1 MFKLIIW
8 DFDGVIADSEKI
20 WLKNRCDLLN
30 QKFGLN
36 WDFETTNFYL
46 GGMSDKTKQAVLE
59 NLGIVTDDNFWAEAL
74 RRDYADMAKGLK
86 LTPGIKEIF
95 SRRDIKQCIATG
107 GIKSK
112 TEQKLKA
119 AGIEGLFKP
128 EQIFTAD
135 MVEHGKPEPDLFLLA
150 AQKMGEKPENCAV
163 IEDSIAGMK
172 AGLRAQMT
180 VIAFAGLEMNNRPEY
195 AEQIKAT
202 GVKHICYSMAEIKML
217 LEENRG

>member
-74 RRDYADMAKGLK
+74 HRDCADMAKGLK

-119 AGIEGLFKP
+119 VGIEGFFKP

-150 AQKMGEKPENCAV
+150 ARKMGEKPENCVV

-172 AGLRAQMT
+172 AGLRAGMKT
-180 VIAFAGLEMNNRPEY
+180 VAYTGCEMNQSPDYLEK
-195 AEQIKAT
+195 IKAL
-202 GVKHICYSMAEIKML
+202 GIREVFRHMSDFQKWLGLS
-217 LEENRG
+217 